1 MEVVMKSLKVIFFV
15 VLLVGIFSVPLFAEE
30 TETSGTASVDV
41 MSNYVWRGITLS
53 HSYSVQPSVGITY
66 GGFSTSLWSSWD
78 SDYGNSDQ
86 GELAETDLVLEY
98 ARSFDKLSLAAG
110 YIYYGLDTIE
120 DTQEVYLT
128 VGYDVILNPSLTV
141 YYDYDI
147 GQGAFAELSVGHTFE
162 FGKIT
167 LDLGALASYNF
178 ENEVMGFDENGEAF
192 SGLYNGSLSASVTV
206 PVTEAISV
214 SPKIAY
220 TFPLSDDAETA
231 IESLSVNGE
240 SSALYGGV
248 GVALSF

>member
-1 MEVVMKSLKVIFFV
+1 MKKFQVVLLV
-15 VLLVGIFSVPLFAEE
+15 VLLVGVFALPLYAEE
-30 TETSGTASVDV
+30 TETSGTASVDIV
-41 MSNYVWRGITLS
+41 SNYVWRGIKLS

-78 SDYGNSDQ
+78 SDYLNTDK

-98 ARSFDKLSLAAG
+98 GSSFDKLSLAAG

-141 YYDYDI
+141 YYDYDV
-147 GQGAFAELSVGHTFE
+147 GQGGFAELSVGHTFE
-162 FGKIT
+162 FGKIA

-178 ENEVMGFDENGEAF
+178 ENEVMGFDKNGKSF
-192 SGLYNGSLSASVTV
+192 SGFYNGNISASVTV

-220 TFPLSDDAETA
+220 SFPLSNDAKTA
-231 IESLSVNGE
+231 IESLSVDGE
-240 SSALYGGV
+240 SSVLYGGV